1 MAKGNTF
8 TDSSAKR
15 IADNVRWGEGVRR
28 LNTTL
33 ANVPN
38 KPQHLDIYAQLTV
51 KDEDDYGYW
60 KAEEVKLE
68 DGAWAILDGGRKWDG
83 DEYPYIRHINW
94 EDAQKGSIIQ
104 PFQVQDIAS
113 EDNPNIWVFDK
124 EVTNPQAFIFYADGT
139 GNTGQSTGADTW
151 TMSKGGSVYTNS
163 GKMEI
168 PDGFQMAAGKAAF
181 AKLEFIYITSEW
193 ILANA
198 EMVIDEDPEYWEED
212 GYGTLT
218 IHVKIASTEI
228 KKDVCRLTQ
237 HHAGDIRFELHKDVT
252 VTSGSPWISVTN
264 FASNYSVAHILP
276 PYKHQDE
283 FLTFTGNCDDI
294 PTGSFED
301 FIYWFTNNLVHI
313 RYDQLGHIYER
324 ENCYGDIED
333 YTDDEEDDDGNE
345 LKLAGNLTAAATGS
359 NIQPWFVNDDGVSI
373 NYRVLNGVK
382 NYTDYVG
389 VEDTMVLVVN
399 DLGNI
404 IPTDLDNDVLG
415 GPWETAQVA
424 KTKNITGTSG
434 ITYSVLRLR
443 ENNFRFNSSITVKAG
458 IVNKGL
464 GDQEVLEVAA
474 CTATITASS
483 EIRDYEDPNATDYTV
498 QVSYSLADIAN
509 GSYTKIDFNYGD
521 GDPVQYRFGNSG
533 QFISGPSSLEN
544 QGGAGS
550 PTETKTVQFFLR
562 DGTSHGDVIKVTS
575 RLFSFGDTDMNVYQ
589 SGQLY
594 VAAEDECVTDDS
606 GEHATGV
613 DGDCATDDTDTTVP
627 YVPDDTYHFKF
638 ITTTTEFIS
647 QGNTYTLVGSSELIL
662 NNVDAS
668 IASAAIGAAPGFIRW
683 ESGPFNYEFRDWW
696 HRTIAKDI
704 YVTGSSPSNDNASG
718 HEITTQT
725 YFVAT
730 TTAASLASKGYPV
743 DRDVLT
749 EVYVRRTSQGDSPW

>member
-68 DGAWAILDGGRKWDG
+68 DGVWSILDGGRKWDG

-94 EDAQKGSIIQ
+94 EEAQQGSIIQ
-104 PFQVQDIAS
+104 PFQIQDIVS
-113 EDNPNIWVFDK
+113 EEKPYIWVFNK

-151 TMSKGGSVYTNS
+151 TMLKGGTVYTNS
-163 GKMEI
+163 GKMDI
-168 PDGFQMAAGKAAF
+168 PDGFQMDAGKAAF

-212 GYGTLT
+212 GYGTLVV
-218 IHVKIASTEI
+218 HVKIASTEV
-228 KKDVCRLTQ
+228 KKDVARLTQ

-276 PYKHQDE
+276 PNKHQDE
-283 FLTFTGNCDDI
+283 FLAFTGDCDDI
-294 PTGSFED
+294 PSGSFED
-301 FIYWFTNNLVHI
+301 FIYWFKNNLVHI

-324 ENCYGDIED
+324 EDCYGEIDD

-345 LKLAGNLTAAATGS
+345 LKLNGNLTAAATGS
-359 NIQPWFVNDDGVSI
+359 NITPWFVNDDGVSI

-389 VEDTMVLVVN
+389 VENTMVVVVN

-404 IPTDLDNDVLG
+404 IPTDLDTDVLG
-415 GPWETAQVA
+415 GPWSVSQVA
-424 KTKNITGTSG
+424 KSKNITGTSG
-434 ITYSVLRLR
+434 ITYPVLRLR

-464 GDQEVLEVAA
+464 GDQEVLEVAD

-483 EIRDYEDPNATDYTV
+483 EVRDYEDPNATAYTV
-498 QVSYSLADIAN
+498 QVSYSLADVAS

-521 GDPVQYRFGNSG
+521 GTPVLYRFGNSG

-544 QGGAGS
+544 QGGTGS
-550 PTETKTVQFFLR
+550 PTETKTVQFSLKE
-562 DGTSHGDVIKVTS
+562 DIAHGDVIKVTS

-594 VAAEDECVTDDS
+594 VAAEDECVSDDS

-613 DGDCATDDTDTTVP
+613 DGDCATNAPDPNVP
-627 YVPDDTYHFKF
+627 FSPNDTYHIKAVTAPFT
-638 ITTTTEFIS
+638 INSPTEGTI
-647 QGNTYTLVGSSELIL
+647 ELL
-662 NNVDAS
+662 
-668 IASAAIGAAPGFIRW
+668 
-683 ESGPFNYEFRDWW
+683 
-696 HRTIAKDI
+696 
-704 YVTGSSPSNDNASG
+704 
-718 HEITTQT
+718 TTQT
-725 YFVAT
+725 NIFNNVTGTQLTKKTLTLDTGGPFQHAIRLTGANDDLDVRVEAGRNDAWASGNTVIQVSFDAT
-730 TTAASLASKGYPV
+730 V
-743 DRDVLT
+743 DSSGNQFNT
-749 EVYVRRTSQGDSPW
+749 IFYIRRSSQGDSPW

>member
-68 DGAWAILDGGRKWDG
+68 EGAWSILDGGRKWDG
-83 DEYPYIRHINW
+83 DEYSFIRHVNW

-104 PFQVQDIAS
+104 PFQVQDITS
-113 EDNPNIWVFDK
+113 EDKPYIWVFDK

-151 TMSKGGSVYTNS
+151 TMSKGGTVYTNS

-276 PYKHQDE
+276 PNKHQDE

-294 PTGSFED
+294 PTSSFDD

-324 ENCYGDIED
+324 ENCYGDVED

-404 IPTDLDNDVLG
+404 IPTDLDTDVLG

-424 KTKNITGTSG
+424 KAKNITGTSG
-434 ITYSVLRLR
+434 ITYPVLRLR

-464 GDQEVLEVAA
+464 GDQEILEVAD

-498 QVSYSLADIAN
+498 QVSYSLADIAS
-509 GSYTKIDFNYGD
+509 GSYTKIDFKYGD
-521 GDPVQYRFGNSG
+521 GTPVQYRFGNSG
-533 QFISGPSSLEN
+533 QFISGPSSLDN

-562 DGTSHGDVIKVTS
+562 DGTSHGDAIKVTS

-606 GEHATGV
+606 GEQATGV
-613 DGDCATDDTDTTVP
+613 DGDCATDAPEPNVP
-627 YVPDDTYHFKF
+627 FYPNDTYHIKA
-638 ITTTTEFIS
+638 ITLPFSITSPQI
-647 QGNTYTLVGSSELIL
+647 GLVELL
-662 NNVDAS
+662 
-668 IASAAIGAAPGFIRW
+668 
-683 ESGPFNYEFRDWW
+683 
-696 HRTIAKDI
+696 
-704 YVTGSSPSNDNASG
+704 
-718 HEITTQT
+718 TTQT
-725 YFVAT
+725 NIFNNVSGNQITKKTITIDTGQPYQHVVSVTGPDDDLDVSVEAGYNDTPISTNTVIQVSFDAT
-730 TTAASLASKGYPV
+730 V
-743 DRDVLT
+743 DVHSNQFNT
-749 EVYVRRTSQGDSPW
+749 IFYIRRSSQGDSPW